1 MKKIVI
7 FILVTV
13 VSVLLVACGKVSETS
28 QSNKDEISSTEK
40 ENEETELN
48 LDQEKNNVSLPITYK
63 VPRKNIYINAPN
75 YQEIEQGYTELFIVH
90 ESKYVAITSDK
101 KSTATT
107 VKDAHDIAFAKFK
120 TNMQNYEGGVNS
132 ISIEKEE
139 TKQINGIEVYC
150 FEGKINYGRQNIY
163 DGYAKGYAFIMDG
176 VPCEIIGAV
185 IDEDQSSAL
194 IDEIADVVDAMVM
207 SVREEP

>member
-194 IDEIADVVDAMVM
+194 IYEIADVVDAIVM